1 MSSVGWKPHCGG
13 ARAPERC
20 VGSLLIHQTD
30 TSEQHFLT
38 NYEQV
43 SNLAEH
49 VSKSTHTRAVS
60 YKIHGRL
67 NAACVCVCVSDDVY
81 NVNTSTVFCL
91 LQWSSANSPK
101 SCVCARR
108 HVSKCKISMCV
119 CVSVCELM
127 YQTGTYSCFP
137 IIKPVWT
144 WIYYESNKKQ
154 TTWGS
159 HLASRWGKTGF
170 QCRDPTGNQ
179 VLKEGGSAQV

>member
-1 MSSVGWKPHCGG
+1 MNRSPILLNMCP
-13 ARAPERC
+13 RAHTR
-20 VGSLLIHQTD
+20 VLFHI
-30 TSEQHFLT
+30 
-38 NYEQV
+38 
-43 SNLAEH
+43 
-49 VSKSTHTRAVS
+49 KSTVVWTQHAR
-60 YKIHGRL
+60 
-67 NAACVCVCVSDDVY
+67 VCVSDDVY

-101 SCVCARR
+101 LCVCARR

-170 QCRDPTGNQ
+170 QCCDPTGNQ